1 MAVPQRSRRLLFA
14 SLAYLGIVAFWVG
27 PEDSIWA
34 AAVLGAIGALLGAL
48 NLATLQFGGRNLRPA
63 HWLALTTLGGGLTG
77 LAASGITALLMLI
90 KTAVHAHGPFTDYP
104 AHVVLGILA
113 RAPLWG
119 LSGLLAG
126 AALGLATLAL
136 RKSE

>member
-1 MAVPQRSRRLLFA
+1 MTIPHRSRRLLLA
-14 SLAYLGIVAFWVG
+14 SLAYLGIMVLWVG

-34 AAVLGAIGALLGAL
+34 AAVLGATGALLGAANL
-48 NLATLQFGGRNLRPA
+48 VTLRLGGRALRQAHWLLLATLGGA
-63 HWLALTTLGGGLTG
+63 LTG
-77 LAASGITALLMLI
+77 LATSGITAALMLI

-126 AALGLATLAL
+126 AAFGLLMLAL
-136 RKSE
+136 RGNR